1 MTDLSNKVAIITGAT
16 SGIGRT
22 CCEVLAHAGAKIIAT
37 GRNEER
43 GEETVKVIKDSGGE
57 AIFFKQDVCS
67 EKDWQNLL

>member
-1 MTDLSNKVAIITGAT
+1 MTNLSNKVAIVTGAT

-43 GEETVKVIKDSGGE
+43 GKKTDK
-57 AIFFKQDVCS
+57 AI
-67 EKDWQNLL
+67 